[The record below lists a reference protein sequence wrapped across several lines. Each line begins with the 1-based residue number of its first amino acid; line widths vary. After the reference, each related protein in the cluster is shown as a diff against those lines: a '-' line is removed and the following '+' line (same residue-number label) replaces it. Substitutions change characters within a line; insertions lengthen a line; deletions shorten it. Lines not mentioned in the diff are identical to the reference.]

1 MFPCRSLI
9 LERSEQR
16 ELQSKIQLLFL

>member
-9 LERSEQR
+9 LERSDQR